1 MAASSSHT
9 SLRGIAYVV
18 LAVALITIN
27 DTVMKAMTAGYPVGE
42 IMFLRGIFMFIPI
55 TVLAWR
61 AGGFPALRVRNV
73 PVQIFRGLLAI
84 GSTYLFVSALGDMQ
98 LADAVA
104 ITLAMP
110 LFVTALAGPLL
121 GERVGWRRW
130 SAVFVGF
137 AGVLVMF
144 RPTGDALRLIA
155 FLPLAAAFSEAV
167 RDIVTRRLAAREK
180 TVATLAFTTGIVVL
194 GGLASAPLGWI
205 APAWADVGLI
215 AGAGILTGGG
225 HFLLIEALRL
235 AEASAI
241 APYRYSIVVWSVL
254 AGYLI
259 WGDLPDLWIVT
270 GIALVIGSGLYI
282 LHRETRLMRF
292 GRGR

>member
-1 MAASSSHT
+1 
-9 SLRGIAYVV
+9 
-18 LAVALITIN
+18 
-27 DTVMKAMTAGYPVGE
+27 
-42 IMFLRGIFMFIPI
+42 
-55 TVLAWR
+55 
-61 AGGFPALRVRNV
+61 
-73 PVQIFRGLLAI
+73 
-84 GSTYLFVSALGDMQ
+84 
-98 LADAVA
+98 
-104 ITLAMP
+104 
-110 LFVTALAGPLL
+110 
-121 GERVGWRRW
+121 
-130 SAVFVGF
+130 
-137 AGVLVMF
+137 MF
-144 RPTGDALRLIA
+144 RPTGDAVRLIA
-155 FLPLAAAFSEAV
+155 LLPLAAAFSEGL

-215 AGAGILTGGG
+215 ACAGILTGGG

-254 AGYLI
+254 AGYVV
-259 WGDLPDLWIVT
+259 WGELPDLWIVT
-270 GIALVIGSGLYI
+270 GIVLVIGSGLYI

>member
-1 MAASSSHT
+1 MAAASAHT

-27 DTVMKAMTAGYPVGE
+27 DTVMKAMAAGYPVGE
-42 IMFLRGIFMFIPI
+42 IMFIRGIFMFIPI
-55 TVLAWR
+55 SVLAWR
-61 AGGFPALRVRNV
+61 AGGLPALRVRNV
-73 PVQIFRGLLAI
+73 PVQVFRGLLAV

-144 RPTGDALRLIA
+144 RPTGDAVRLIA
-155 FLPLAAAFSEAV
+155 LLPLAAAFSEGL

-215 AGAGILTGGG
+215 ACAGILTGGG

-254 AGYLI
+254 AGYVV
-259 WGDLPDLWIVT
+259 WGELPDLWIVT
-270 GIALVIGSGLYI
+270 GIVLVIGSGLYI